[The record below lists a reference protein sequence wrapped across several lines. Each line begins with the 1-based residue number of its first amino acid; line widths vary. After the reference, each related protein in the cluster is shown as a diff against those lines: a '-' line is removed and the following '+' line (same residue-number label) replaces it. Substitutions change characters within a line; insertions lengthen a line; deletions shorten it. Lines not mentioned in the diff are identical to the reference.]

1 MTRPIFELEVLPG
14 YDSSPDNLGY
24 SWTPI
29 EMTKRALK
37 LKLDFKDPSYISM
50 EKDPE
55 VLQIR
60 INGGNIFFSVKAM
73 QLELPEIHQIN
84 FRRSLAEQRE
94 NRYTLL
100 EKKLPKQLPEG
111 FVQEVAG

>member
-55 VLQIR
+55 VL
-60 INGGNIFFSVKAM
+60 
-73 QLELPEIHQIN
+73 
-84 FRRSLAEQRE
+84 
-94 NRYTLL
+94 
-100 EKKLPKQLPEG
+100 
-111 FVQEVAG
+111 